1 VSRRAAAVLLAI
13 SLSLAGCVGGGT
25 RPAGN
30 ARQGGS
36 ITIATGAPPDTLDPA
51 LAATPDAQQALWL
64 AYTAPLAYRRAEG
77 QPGTTPV
84 PALAE
89 RLPRISDAG
98 RVYSFRLRAG
108 LEYPGG
114 RPVRAS
120 DFVHA
125 VKRVLLLDSPGAR
138 LFDGVVEARAYARRG
153 DPRASLPGVR
163 ADDRSRE
170 VEIRLERPDP
180 AFLGVLATTYAGIV
194 PASTPFRDTSAHP
207 PPGVGPYVIARHP
220 GDTGFVMR
228 RRRRFR
234 LPGVPGGNLDEIR
247 VAVVSRS
254 ARRTRGV
261 IRGRYD
267 SMQGAPPLPL
277 LPLVRSQYEDRYS
290 EHATDVVDLAF
301 LDVRRRPF
309 ADTLVRR
316 AVNEAIDGTKVE
328 RLSLGM
334 LEPTCNLLPPSV
346 LGYHKLD
353 PCPYGNPT
361 APADLVKASRLVQAA
376 GAEGARVTVWGDD
389 EGAVPAMTRYLAS
402 TLRGLGLDARARILP
417 ASEYRA
423 ALARGRPQAGVVRL
437 GGEVPSPSEYF
448 AAVDG
453 NSVGSPD
460 SLDFGR
466 VRDAQLDTALRELRA
481 EPLTKRVDERWA
493 ELDKLVVDRGY
504 LVPLGVEK
512 RGTFLSERLDFEN
525 CNRFSPVYGSDWSSF
540 CLK

>member
-1 VSRRAAAVLLAI
+1 MSRRAAAVLLAI
-13 SLSLAGCVGGGT
+13 SLSLAGCVGGGA

-36 ITIATGAPPDTLDPA
+36 ITIATGAPPDALDPA
-51 LAATPDAQQALWL
+51 LATSPDAQQALWL
-64 AYTAPLAYRRAEG
+64 AYTAPLAYGRAEG
-77 QPGTTPV
+77 KPGTTPV

-89 RLPRISDAG
+89 RLPRTSAEG
-98 RVYSFRLRAG
+98 RVYTFRLRPG

-120 DFVHA
+120 DFVHT
-125 VKRVLLLDSPGAR
+125 VKRVLLLRSPGAR
-138 LFDGVVEARAYARRG
+138 LFDGVVGARAYARGG
-153 DPRASLPGVR
+153 DPRASLSGIR

-170 VEIRLERPDP
+170 VEIRLERPD
-180 AFLGVLATTYAGIV
+180 AGFLAVLATTYAGIV
-194 PASTPFRDTSAHP
+194 PASTPFRDMSAHP
-207 PPGVGPYVIARHP
+207 PLGVGPYVISRRT

-234 LPGVPGGNLDEIR
+234 LRGVPGGNLDEIR
-247 VAVVSRS
+247 VAVVGGS

-267 SMQGAPPLPL
+267 SMQGEPPLPL

-290 EHATDVVDLAF
+290 EHATDVVDVAF

-328 RLSLGM
+328 RLSLRM
-334 LEPTCNLLPPSV
+334 LDPTCNVLPPSV
-346 LGYHKLD
+346 LGYRKLD
-353 PCPYGNPT
+353 PCPYGDPT
-361 APADLVKASRLVQAA
+361 QPADLVKASRLVQAA
-376 GAEGARVTVWGDD
+376 GAEGARVSVWGDD

-417 ASEYRA
+417 AGEYRSA
-423 ALARGRPQAGVVRL
+423 VARGRPQAGVIRL
-437 GGEVPSPSEYF
+437 GGDVPSPSEYF

-453 NSVGSPD
+453 NSLGSAD
-460 SLDFGR
+460 GLDFGR
-466 VRDAQLDTALRELRA
+466 VRDAQLDAALRELRA
-481 EPLTKRVDERWA
+481 EPLTKPVEERWVA
-493 ELDKLVVDRGY
+493 LDKLVVDRGY

-512 RGTFLSERLDFEN
+512 RGAFLSERLDFEN
-525 CNRFSPVYGSDWSSF
+525 CNRFSPVYGSDWSSL

>member
-13 SLSLAGCVGGGT
+13 SVLLAGCVGGAS

-36 ITIATGAPPDTLDPA
+36 ITIATGAPPDALDPA
-51 LAATPDAQQALWL
+51 LAATPNAQQALWL
-64 AYTAPLAYRRAEG
+64 AYAAPFAYRRTEG
-77 QPGTTPV
+77 KPGTTPV

-89 RLPRISDAG
+89 RLPRISEAG
-98 RVYSFRLRAG
+98 RVYTFRLRAG

-120 DFVHA
+120 DFVHT
-125 VKRVLLLDSPGAR
+125 VKRVLLLHSPGAR
-138 LFDGVVEARAYARRG
+138 LFDGVVGARTFARRG
-153 DPRASLPGVR
+153 DPGASLPGIR

-170 VEIRLERPDP
+170 VEIRLERPDSAFP
-180 AFLGVLATTYAGIV
+180 AVLATTYAGIV
-194 PASTPFRDTSAHP
+194 PASTPFRDMSAHP
-207 PPGVGPYVIARHP
+207 PPGVGPYVISRRT

-247 VAVVSRS
+247 VAVVSGS

-267 SMQGAPPLPL
+267 SMQGVPPLPL

-290 EHATDVVDLAF
+290 EHATDVVDVAL

-316 AVNEAIDGTKVE
+316 AVNEAIDGAKVE
-328 RLSLGM
+328 RLSLRI
-334 LEPTCNLLPPSV
+334 LEPTCNVLPPSV
-346 LGYHKLD
+346 FGYHKLD
-353 PCPYGNPT
+353 PCPYGNPS

-376 GAEGARVTVWGDD
+376 GAEGARVSVWGGD
-389 EGAVPAMTRYLAS
+389 EGVAPAMTRYLAS
-402 TLRGLGLDARARILP
+402 TLRGLGLDARTRVLP
-417 ASEYRA
+417 AREYRSA
-423 ALARGRPQAGVVRL
+423 VAQGRPQAGVVRL
-437 GGEVPSPSEYF
+437 GGDVPSPSEYF
-448 AAVDG
+448 AAVDA
-453 NSVGSPD
+453 NSLRGAD
-460 SLDFGR
+460 GLHFGR
-466 VRDAQLDTALRELRA
+466 VRDAQLDGALRELRA
-481 EPLTKRVDERWA
+481 EPLTERVEERWA
-493 ELDKLVVDRGY
+493 ALDKLVVDRGY

-525 CNRFSPVYGSDWSSF
+525 CNRFSPIYGSDWSSL